1 MNFVP
6 YCNVLLARR
15 LEPTAIG
22 TLAGHQRVVQE
33 QRRQSYRLPRPQ
45 GHVHF
50 EIAAR
55 IDTQAHLVVDEHRD
69 RVQG

>member
-15 LEPTAIG
+15 LEHTAIG

-33 QRRQSYRLPRPQ
+33 QRRQRQRLPRPQ
-45 GHVHF
+45 GHIHF

-55 IDTQAHLVVDEHRD
+55 IDTQPDLVVKEHRD
-69 RVQG
+69 RMER